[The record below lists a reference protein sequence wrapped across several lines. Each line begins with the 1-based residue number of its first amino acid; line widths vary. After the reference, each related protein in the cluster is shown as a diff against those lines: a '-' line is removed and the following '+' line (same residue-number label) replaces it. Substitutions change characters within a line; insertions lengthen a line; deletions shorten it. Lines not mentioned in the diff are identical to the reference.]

1 VTYLAVGIDRGQRL
15 PRRPAFS
22 AQQTF
27 QRRMLSILMP
37 AYNEAHSI
45 AENVCE
51 TVETM
56 RALGIDFEIVVIDD
70 GSMDGT
76 VAAASSVLRTWP
88 DHVRVVRCQRNEGK
102 GNALICGAWYAK
114 GDYVAFLDA
123 DMDLHPEQLAR
134 FFEIMTARNADAV
147 IGSKFH
153 PDSKVD
159 YPLQRRIYSFFYYM
173 LVRALFGL
181 PVRDTQTGIKL
192 FKREVLECVLPRIL
206 VKRFAFDLE
215 LLANAHHF
223 GYRIVE
229 APVTL
234 NFQRVCS
241 RLRFNAVWNV
251 LLDTLAI
258 FYRMRILHYY
268 DRHERAAR
276 PDGSAGS
283 HEVVVP
289 AIIGE

>member
-1 VTYLAVGIDRGQRL
+1 
-15 PRRPAFS
+15 
-22 AQQTF
+22 
-27 QRRMLSILMP
+27 MLSILMP

-56 RALGIDFEIVVIDD
+56 HALGVDFEIVVIDD

-76 VAAASSVLRTWP
+76 HTAASNALRAWP
-88 DHVRVVRCQRNEGK
+88 DRVRVVRCARNEGK
-102 GNALICGAWYAK
+102 GNALICGATYAK

-123 DMDLHPEQLAR
+123 DMDLHPEQLAN
-134 FFEIMTARNADAV
+134 FFAIMKARDADAV

-159 YPLQRRIYSFFYYM
+159 YPAERRVYSFFYYM

-192 FKREVLECVLPRIL
+192 FKRSVLEHVLPRIL

-229 APVTL
+229 APVTV
-234 NFQRVCS
+234 NFKRVCS
-241 RLRFNAVWNV
+241 RLRLTAVWNV
-251 LLDTLAI
+251 FLDTLAI
-258 FYRMRILHYY
+258 FYRMRILRYY
-268 DRHERAAR
+268 DRPLHVTIALDRAA
-276 PDGSAGS
+276 GSQEIVGPI
-283 HEVVVP
+283 V
-289 AIIGE
+289 IGK

>member
-1 VTYLAVGIDRGQRL
+1 
-15 PRRPAFS
+15 
-22 AQQTF
+22 
-27 QRRMLSILMP
+27 MLSILMP
-37 AYNEAHSI
+37 AYNEANSI
-45 AENVCE
+45 ADNVCE

-76 VAAASSVLRTWP
+76 DAAASSALRAWP
-88 DHVRVVRCQRNEGK
+88 DHVRVVRCERNEGK
-102 GNALICGAWYAK
+102 GNALICGASYSK
-114 GDYVAFLDA
+114 GAHVAFLDA
-123 DMDLHPEQLAR
+123 DMDLHPEQLAS
-134 FFEIMTARNADAV
+134 FFAIMKARNADVV

-153 PDSKVD
+153 PESKVD
-159 YPLQRRIYSFFYYM
+159 YPLPRRVYSFFYYM

-192 FKREVLECVLPRIL
+192 FKRTVLEHVLPRIL

-234 NFQRVCS
+234 NFRRVCS
-241 RLRFNAVWNV
+241 RLRLSAVWSV
-251 LLDTLAI
+251 FLDTLAI

-268 DRHERAAR
+268 DRSHRTAIDHDRA
-276 PDGSAGS
+276 AGS
-283 HEVVVP
+283 HEIVVP
-289 AIIGE
+289 VTIGD

>member
-1 VTYLAVGIDRGQRL
+1 V
-15 PRRPAFS
+15 
-22 AQQTF
+22 QQTF

-37 AYNEAHSI
+37 AYNEAQSI

-56 RALGIDFEIVVIDD
+56 RALGIDFEIVVVDD
-70 GSMDGT
+70 GSLDGT
-76 VAAASSVLRTWP
+76 HTAAGNALRTWP
-88 DHVRVVRCQRNEGK
+88 DYVRVVRCARNEGK
-102 GNALICGAWYAK
+102 GNALICGTGYSK

-134 FFEIMTARNADAV
+134 FFAIMKASDADAV

-159 YPLQRRIYSFFYYM
+159 YPFVRRVYSLFYYM

-192 FKREVLECVLPRIL
+192 FKRPVLEYVLPRIL

-215 LLANAHHF
+215 LLANVHHF
-223 GYRIVE
+223 GFRIVE

-241 RLRFNAVWNV
+241 RLRLPAVWNV

-258 FYRMRILHYY
+258 FYRMRILRYY
-268 DRHERAAR
+268 DRPERFTQSLDSA
-276 PDGSAGS
+276 AGS
-283 HEVVVP
+283 HEIVVP
-289 AIIGE
+289 VVIGE

>member
-1 VTYLAVGIDRGQRL
+1 
-15 PRRPAFS
+15 
-22 AQQTF
+22 
-27 QRRMLSILMP
+27 MLSILMP

-76 VAAASSVLRTWP
+76 HTAASTALRAFP
-88 DHVRVVRCQRNEGK
+88 DLVRVVRCSRNEGK
-102 GNALICGAWYAK
+102 GNALICGASYSK
-114 GDYVAFLDA
+114 GAYVAFLDA
-123 DMDLHPEQLAR
+123 DMDLHPEQLER
-134 FFEIMTARNADAV
+134 FLAIMESRHADVV

-153 PDSKVD
+153 PDSKLE
-159 YPLQRRIYSFFYYM
+159 YPPLRRVYSLFYYM
-173 LVRALFGL
+173 MVRALFGL

-192 FKREVLECVLPRIL
+192 FKREVLDRVLPRIL

-215 LLANAHHF
+215 LLANVHHF
-223 GYRIVE
+223 GYRIAE

-234 NFQRVCS
+234 NFKRVCS
-241 RLRFNAVWNV
+241 RLRLAAVWNV
-251 LLDTLAI
+251 FLDTLAI

-268 DRHERAAR
+268 DRPERLAVKLDR
-276 PDGSAGS
+276 PAGS
-283 HEVVVP
+283 HEIVVP
-289 AIIGE
+289 VIVGE